1 MNPTVFLVI
10 LGQLSFV
17 FSAISDDEYRLETLC
32 SSPALEHFDITPI
45 LKNDRLVSSYFKCF
59 MDEGPCTNEGKMVK
73 RIIPEIMRTQCRNCN
88 PTMRRIV
95 RTVMKHMFQTRPR
108 DVDDFFLKYDPHEM
122 YYDDL
127 IEFMDEDNDY

>member
-1 MNPTVFLVI
+1 MNPTIFLVI
-10 LGQLSFV
+10 LGQLNFV

-73 RIIPEIMRTQCRNCN
+73 SKLRFSLILAKFN
-88 PTMRRIV
+88 
-95 RTVMKHMFQTRPR
+95 FQFSRYESY
-108 DVDDFFLKYDPHEM
+108 VQSLS
-122 YYDDL
+122 
-127 IEFMDEDNDY
+127 

>member
-1 MNPTVFLVI
+1 MKSTELKFETVS
-10 LGQLSFV
+10 G
-17 FSAISDDEYRLETLC
+17 
-32 SSPALEHFDITPI
+32 
-45 LKNDRLVSSYFKCF
+45 
-59 MDEGPCTNEGKMVK
+59 
-73 RIIPEIMRTQCRNCN
+73 IIPEIMRTQCRNCN

-127 IEFMDEDNDY
+127 IEFMDEDDDY